1 MHACMPACLRAL
13 RACLPAFPGLARTW
27 GSRSMSSGS
36 SCSGNTLHK
45 NDTVRRRA
53 PTTMQV
59 RMAPKMGIADFIT
72 ADATFDQL
80 AAMEDDEER
89 LISAEILKRWQF
101 MRVVHACTRANA
113 Q

>member
-1 MHACMPACLRAL
+1 MLKQHILV
-13 RACLPAFPGLARTW
+13 
-27 GSRSMSSGS
+27 
-36 SCSGNTLHK
+36 HK

-80 AAMEDDEER
+80 AERCMEDDEER
-89 LISAEILKRWQF
+89 HISAEIFKRWQF

-113 Q
+113 QIVRSTYG